1 MFSAFMTMSK
11 RVYDAYGHDA
21 IMSFLRHWPEEIK
34 LRLYY
39 DDDPLPNLIHDRVEL
54 IPFHDACPDQHLFV
68 ERNANRHEHVTDLEV
83 NNITHQAA
91 KFSYKVY
98 AQLNELENPR
108 TKYVVYLDA
117 DMMTCED
124 VPQGLL
130 DNLTA
135 DDAFVSFLNRP
146 AKYTETGFIIWN
158 TEDPYREQW
167 CKEYRAMYDEDKIF
181 EYDAWHDC
189 IAFDAVTL
197 PKIKDGTIRG
207 VDLSYGV
214 KSNHPLVAGPLGKYF
229 DHLKGPSRKVS
240 GYSPERKRAGF

>member
-1 MFSAFMTMSK
+1 MFSAFMTMSP
-11 RVYDAYGHDA
+11 RVYQQTGNDA
-21 IMSFLRHWPEEIK
+21 IMTFLKHWPEDVK
-34 LRLYY
+34 LRVYW
-39 DDDPLPNLIHDRVEL
+39 DDEVFPAFQHERLEYIA
-54 IPFHDACPDQHLFV
+54 FHDVCPDQDKFV
-68 ERNANRHEHVTDLEV
+68 KRNAERHEHVLDLEV

-98 AQLNELENPR
+98 AQLNELENPQ
-108 TKYVVYLDA
+108 TDYVIYLDA
-117 DMMTCED
+117 DLITCED

-130 DNLTA
+130 DNLTS

-158 TEDPYREQW
+158 TKDKYLVQW
-167 CKEYRAMYDEDKIF
+167 CKDYRAMYDEDKIF
-181 EYDAWHDC
+181 EHDAWHDC

-197 PKIKDGTIRG
+197 PKIKDGTIKG
-207 VDLSYGV
+207 IDLSYGV